1 MRTLPEEA
9 NFAKFLLDVG
19 DGVLNDDDNNF
30 IIPHSCLA
38 IADSD
43 IVDDILGNLITEKR
57 YKELANSAI
66 LSARNLD
73 VAEIRNGLWNYSTK
87 HLKEY
92 IQVLIVLKIVII
104 EPLMKAFYPSTAI
117 RIPEYEYP
125 ST

>member
-9 NFAKFLLDVG
+9 NFTKFLLDVG

-38 IADSD
+38 IEDLD
-43 IVDDILGNLITEKR
+43 IVDDIYGNLIREKR
-57 YKELANSAI
+57 YEELANSAI

-73 VAEIRNGLWNYSTK
+73 VEKIINGLWNYSTK
-87 HLKEY
+87 HLKKY

-104 EPLMKAFYPSTAI
+104 ETLMKAFYPSNSI
-117 RIPEYEYP
+117 H
-125 ST
+125 

>member
-9 NFAKFLLDVG
+9 NFAKFLLHVG

-43 IVDDILGNLITEKR
+43 IADEIYENFIREKR
-57 YKELANSAI
+57 YEELVNSAI

-73 VAEIRNGLWNYSTK
+73 VEEIINGLWNYSTK

-104 EPLMKAFYPSTAI
+104 ETLMKACYPRASI
-117 RIPEYEYP
+117 H
-125 ST
+125 

>member
-19 DGVLNDDDNNF
+19 DKVLNDDDKNF

-43 IVDDILGNLITEKR
+43 IVDEIYGNLIGEKR
-57 YKELANSAI
+57 YEELANSAI
-66 LSARNLD
+66 LSARNLNGE
-73 VAEIRNGLWNYSTK
+73 EIINGLWNDSTK

-104 EPLMKAFYPSTAI
+104 ETLMKAFYPSTSI
-117 RIPEYEYP
+117 Y
-125 ST
+125 

>member
-9 NFAKFLLDVG
+9 NFAEFLLDVG

-43 IVDDILGNLITEKR
+43 IVDDIYGNSIREKR
-57 YKELANSAI
+57 YEELANSAI

-73 VAEIRNGLWNYSTK
+73 VEEIINGLWSYSTK
-87 HLKEY
+87 HL
-92 IQVLIVLKIVII
+92 
-104 EPLMKAFYPSTAI
+104 
-117 RIPEYEYP
+117 
-125 ST
+125 

>member
-1 MRTLPEEA
+1 MPTLPEEA
-9 NFAKFLLDVG
+9 NFAKCLLDVG

-43 IVDDILGNLITEKR
+43 IMDDIYGNLIREKR
-57 YKELANSAI
+57 YEESANSAI

-73 VAEIRNGLWNYSTK
+73 VEEIINGLWNYSTK
-87 HLKEY
+87 PFKEY

-104 EPLMKAFYPSTAI
+104 ETLMKAFYPST
-117 RIPEYEYP
+117 
-125 ST
+125 STH